1 MRLVVDSREQTPFTF
16 AGYDCEVQAGAVH
29 LLIKPKW
36 MRWPTFD
43 GIAHEVRELEN
54 AGLLAVMSC
63 FPSLRGMAW

>member
-1 MRLVVDSREQTPFTF
+1 M
-16 AGYDCEVQAGAVH
+16 H

-54 AGLLAVMSC
+54 TGLMAAVAR
-63 FPSLRGMAW
+63 FPSLRGMVW